1 MPDPDSS
8 ILFNIILLFVLIL
21 CNAFFAM
28 SEIAVISL
36 NDTKIKKMAE
46 EGNKKARAI
55 CKLTKEP
62 SKFLATIQ
70 VGVTLSGFFASA
82 VAADSFVDKIMPL
95 ISITFIP
102 ENTLRMIILVI
113 ITLLLSYFTL
123 VLGELVPKRIA
134 MNRSESLAFRIVGIL
149 TFLYKAMKPFVAL
162 LAFST
167 NLVLRLFGIGPDSE
181 SEEVTEEEI
190 RMMVDVGNEKGVIE
204 ESQKEMINNVFEFDD
219 RTVGDVMTHRTD
231 VIAVEV
237 DASIQDIV
245 YLAINEGFS
254 RIPVYEDTLDNITG
268 VIYVKDFLCLVG
280 CDKST
285 DFHIQDF
292 LRPVLYVPESKRCG
306 ELFIEFQQKKAHMA
320 IVVDEYGGTSGLVTM
335 EDLLESIVGNIQDEY
350 DQEEEEISKI
360 DEDTYII
367 DGSTDLEEVEE
378 LLGFQI
384 DGEDELSYD
393 TLGGLITDLLGR
405 IPGDDEQPSVSFK
418 NIQFSVL
425 KVEDRRILKVKA
437 HMDRIEQPDDDDR
450 DDDDG
455 KSEKSRE
462 RDRDREK
469 NREKEKKTDNNSGES
484 SL

>member
-1 MPDPDSS
+1 
-8 ILFNIILLFVLIL
+8 
-21 CNAFFAM
+21 
-28 SEIAVISL
+28 
-36 NDTKIKKMAE
+36 
-46 EGNKKARAI
+46 
-55 CKLTKEP
+55 
-62 SKFLATIQ
+62 
-70 VGVTLSGFFASA
+70 
-82 VAADSFVDKIMPL
+82 
-95 ISITFIP
+95 
-102 ENTLRMIILVI
+102 
-113 ITLLLSYFTL
+113 
-123 VLGELVPKRIA
+123 
-134 MNRSESLAFRIVGIL
+134 
-149 TFLYKAMKPFVAL
+149 
-162 LAFST
+162 
-167 NLVLRLFGIGPDSE
+167 
-181 SEEVTEEEI
+181 
-190 RMMVDVGNEKGVIE
+190 
-204 ESQKEMINNVFEFDD
+204 
-219 RTVGDVMTHRTD
+219 
-231 VIAVEV
+231 
-237 DASIQDIV
+237 
-245 YLAINEGFS
+245 
-254 RIPVYEDTLDNITG
+254 
-268 VIYVKDFLCLVG
+268 
-280 CDKST
+280 
-285 DFHIQDF
+285 
-292 LRPVLYVPESKRCG
+292 
-306 ELFIEFQQKKAHMA
+306 MA